1 MYLLQNNDLNYSEL
15 VFSPSAC
22 SRFVIHGMENKK
34 IYSEVDLLIR
44 VSPLQS
50 SDEET
55 NIDSDDD
62 DDDFMSVEDIQKYIK
77 REERNC

>member
-1 MYLLQNNDLNYSEL
+1 VYLLQNNDLNYSEL

-22 SRFVIHGMENKK
+22 SRFIIHGMENKT
-34 IYSEVDLLIR
+34 IYSEVDLSIR

-50 SDEET
+50 SDEEN
-55 NIDSDDD
+55 NIDSDD
-62 DDDFMSVEDIQKYIK
+62 DDDFMSVEDIQKYVK

>member
-15 VFSPSAC
+15 VFSSSAC
-22 SRFVIHGMENKK
+22 ARFIIHGMENKT
-34 IYSEVDLLIR
+34 IYSEVDLSIR
-44 VSPLQS
+44 VSALQS
-50 SDEET
+50 SDEEN

>member
-1 MYLLQNNDLNYSEL
+1 
-15 VFSPSAC
+15 
-22 SRFVIHGMENKK
+22 MENEP
-34 IYSEVDLLIR
+34 IYSEVDLSIR

-50 SDEET
+50 SDEEN
-55 NIDSDDD
+55 NIDSDD

>member
-1 MYLLQNNDLNYSEL
+1 LSLFL
-15 VFSPSAC
+15 
-22 SRFVIHGMENKK
+22 
-34 IYSEVDLLIR
+34 EVDLSIR

-50 SDEET
+50 SDEEN

-62 DDDFMSVEDIQKYIK
+62 DDVMSVEDIQKYIK

>member
-1 MYLLQNNDLNYSEL
+1 VYLSQNNDLNYSEL

-22 SRFVIHGMENKK
+22 SRFIIHGMENKT
-34 IYSEVDLLIR
+34 IYSEVDLSIR

-50 SDEET
+50 SDEEN
-55 NIDSDDD
+55 NIDSED

>member
-1 MYLLQNNDLNYSEL
+1 VYLLQNNDLNYSEL

-22 SRFVIHGMENKK
+22 SRFIIHGMENKT
-34 IYSEVDLLIR
+34 IYSEVDLSIR

-50 SDEET
+50 SDEEN
-55 NIDSDDD
+55 NIDSED

>member
-1 MYLLQNNDLNYSEL
+1 
-15 VFSPSAC
+15 
-22 SRFVIHGMENKK
+22 MENKP
-34 IYSEVDLLIR
+34 IYSEVDLSIR

-50 SDEET
+50 SDEEN

-62 DDDFMSVEDIQKYIK
+62 DDVMSVEDIQKYIK

>member
-1 MYLLQNNDLNYSEL
+1 
-15 VFSPSAC
+15 
-22 SRFVIHGMENKK
+22 MENTP
-34 IYSEVDLLIR
+34 IHSEVDLSIR

-50 SDEET
+50 SDEEN

-62 DDDFMSVEDIQKYIK
+62 DDDYDDFMSVEDIQKYIK

>member
-1 MYLLQNNDLNYSEL
+1 
-15 VFSPSAC
+15 
-22 SRFVIHGMENKK
+22 MENTP
-34 IYSEVDLLIR
+34 IHSEVDLSIR

-50 SDEET
+50 SDEEN

-62 DDDFMSVEDIQKYIK
+62 DDDDNFMSVKDIQKYIK

>member
-1 MYLLQNNDLNYSEL
+1 
-15 VFSPSAC
+15 
-22 SRFVIHGMENKK
+22 MENTP
-34 IYSEVDLLIR
+34 IHSEVDLSIR

-50 SDEET
+50 SDEEN
-55 NIDSDDD
+55 NIDSDDDDDD

>member
-1 MYLLQNNDLNYSEL
+1 
-15 VFSPSAC
+15 
-22 SRFVIHGMENKK
+22 MENKP
-34 IYSEVDLLIR
+34 IYSEVDLSIR

-50 SDEET
+50 SDEEH

-62 DDDFMSVEDIQKYIK
+62 DDVMSVEDIQKYIK

>member
-1 MYLLQNNDLNYSEL
+1 
-15 VFSPSAC
+15 
-22 SRFVIHGMENKK
+22 MENKP
-34 IYSEVDLLIR
+34 IYSEVDLSIR

-50 SDEET
+50 SDEEN

-62 DDDFMSVEDIQKYIK
+62 DDVMSIEDIQKYIK

>member
-22 SRFVIHGMENKK
+22 SRFIIHGMENKT
-34 IYSEVDLLIR
+34 IYSEVDLSIR
-44 VSPLQS
+44 VNPLQS
-50 SDEET
+50 LEEEN
-55 NIDSDDD
+55 NIDSDD

>member
-1 MYLLQNNDLNYSEL
+1 
-15 VFSPSAC
+15 
-22 SRFVIHGMENKK
+22 MENTP
-34 IYSEVDLLIR
+34 IHSEVDLSIR

-50 SDEET
+50 SDEEN

-62 DDDFMSVEDIQKYIK
+62 DDDDDNFMSVKDIQKYIK

>member
-1 MYLLQNNDLNYSEL
+1 MYLSQNNDLNYSEL

-22 SRFVIHGMENKK
+22 SRFIIHGMENKT
-34 IYSEVDLLIR
+34 IYSEVDLSIR

-50 SDEET
+50 SDEEN
-55 NIDSDDD
+55 NIDSED

>member
-1 MYLLQNNDLNYSEL
+1 
-15 VFSPSAC
+15 
-22 SRFVIHGMENKK
+22 MENKT
-34 IYSEVDLLIR
+34 IYSEVDLSIR

-50 SDEET
+50 SDEEN
-55 NIDSDDD
+55 NIDSE

>member
-1 MYLLQNNDLNYSEL
+1 
-15 VFSPSAC
+15 
-22 SRFVIHGMENKK
+22 MENKT
-34 IYSEVDLLIR
+34 IYSEVDLSIR

-50 SDEET
+50 SDEEN
-55 NIDSDDD
+55 NIDSDD

>member
-1 MYLLQNNDLNYSEL
+1 
-15 VFSPSAC
+15 
-22 SRFVIHGMENKK
+22 MENEP
-34 IYSEVDLLIR
+34 IYSEVDLSIR

-50 SDEET
+50 SDEEN

>member
-1 MYLLQNNDLNYSEL
+1 MYLLQNKDLNYSEL

-22 SRFVIHGMENKK
+22 SRFIIHGMENKT
-34 IYSEVDLLIR
+34 IYSEVDLSIR

-50 SDEET
+50 SDEEN
-55 NIDSDDD
+55 NIDSDD

>member
-1 MYLLQNNDLNYSEL
+1 
-15 VFSPSAC
+15 
-22 SRFVIHGMENKK
+22 MENKP
-34 IYSEVDLLIR
+34 IYSEVDLSIR

-50 SDEET
+50 SDEEN

-62 DDDFMSVEDIQKYIK
+62 DDVMSVENIQKYIK

>member
-1 MYLLQNNDLNYSEL
+1 MYLSQNNDLNYSEL

-22 SRFVIHGMENKK
+22 SRFIIHGMENKT
-34 IYSEVDLLIR
+34 IYSEVDLSIR

-50 SDEET
+50 SDEEN
-55 NIDSDDD
+55 NIESDDD
-62 DDDFMSVEDIQKYIK
+62 DDDFILAKDIQKYIK

>member
-22 SRFVIHGMENKK
+22 SRFIIHGMENKT
-34 IYSEVDLLIR
+34 IYSEVDLSIR

-50 SDEET
+50 SDEEN
-55 NIDSDDD
+55 NIDSED

>member
-1 MYLLQNNDLNYSEL
+1 VYLLQNKDLNYSEL

-22 SRFVIHGMENKK
+22 SRFIIHGMENKT
-34 IYSEVDLLIR
+34 IYSEVDLSIR

-50 SDEET
+50 SDEEN
-55 NIDSDDD
+55 NIDSED
-62 DDDFMSVEDIQKYIK
+62 DDDFMSVEDIQKYMK

>member
-22 SRFVIHGMENKK
+22 SRFIIHGMENKT
-34 IYSEVDLLIR
+34 IYSEVDLSIR

-50 SDEET
+50 SDEEN
-55 NIDSDDD
+55 NIDSED
-62 DDDFMSVEDIQKYIK
+62 DDDFMSVADIQKYIK
-77 REERNC
+77 REERHC

>member
-22 SRFVIHGMENKK
+22 SRFIIHGMENKT
-34 IYSEVDLLIR
+34 IYSEVDLSIR

-50 SDEET
+50 SDEEN
-55 NIDSDDD
+55 NIDSED
-62 DDDFMSVEDIQKYIK
+62 DDDFMSVEDIQKYIR

>member
-1 MYLLQNNDLNYSEL
+1 
-15 VFSPSAC
+15 
-22 SRFVIHGMENKK
+22 MENTP
-34 IYSEVDLLIR
+34 IHSEVDLSIR

-50 SDEET
+50 SDEEN
-55 NIDSDDD
+55 NIDSDDDDDDD

>member
-1 MYLLQNNDLNYSEL
+1 
-15 VFSPSAC
+15 
-22 SRFVIHGMENKK
+22 MENKT
-34 IYSEVDLLIR
+34 IYSEVDLSIR

-50 SDEET
+50 SDEEN

-62 DDDFMSVEDIQKYIK
+62 DDVMSVEDIQKYIK

>member
-1 MYLLQNNDLNYSEL
+1 
-15 VFSPSAC
+15 
-22 SRFVIHGMENKK
+22 MENKP
-34 IYSEVDLLIR
+34 IYSEVDLSIR

-50 SDEET
+50 SDEES

-62 DDDFMSVEDIQKYIK
+62 DDVMSVEDIQKYIK

>member
-1 MYLLQNNDLNYSEL
+1 
-15 VFSPSAC
+15 
-22 SRFVIHGMENKK
+22 MENKP
-34 IYSEVDLLIR
+34 IYSEVDLSIR

-50 SDEET
+50 SDEEN
-55 NIDSDDD
+55 NIDSDD

>member
-1 MYLLQNNDLNYSEL
+1 
-15 VFSPSAC
+15 
-22 SRFVIHGMENKK
+22 MENKT
-34 IYSEVDLLIR
+34 IYSEVDLSIG

-50 SDEET
+50 SEKE
-55 NIDSDDD
+55 NNVDSDD

>member
-1 MYLLQNNDLNYSEL
+1 
-15 VFSPSAC
+15 
-22 SRFVIHGMENKK
+22 MENKT
-34 IYSEVDLLIR
+34 IYSEVDLSIR

-50 SDEET
+50 SDEEN

-62 DDDFMSVEDIQKYIK
+62 DDDFMSVEDMQKYIK